1 MSIIVTGC
9 AGFIGSHTAEELLKQ
24 GERVI
29 GIDEVNDYYS
39 VKQKEKNLDI
49 LRQYKNF
56 VFYKENIADYN
67 AMERIFEKHKP
78 EVVINLAARAGVR
91 ASIDNPFKYYESN
104 VRGVLT
110 LLELSKDKVKNF
122 IHASSSSVYGDRT
135 EVPFKEEDRTD
146 KPLSPYAASKKA
158 AEVLCYTYHHL
169 YGLNTV
175 CLRFFTVY
183 GPRGR
188 PDMAPFKF
196 TKAIYE
202 GKPITRFG
210 DGTSQRDYTYVKDI
224 VQGIVSCIEKDFG
237 FEIINLGNNKPV
249 KLNDFIATI
258 EKILGKKAKIVEKEM
273 PKADVRITCADISK
287 AKRLLN
293 YEPKTTLEEGMK
305 IFIDWFLNK

>member
-1 MSIIVTGC
+1 MSIVVTGC
-9 AGFIGSHTAEELLKQ
+9 AGFIGSHTAEALLKK
-24 GERVI
+24 GKKVI

-39 VKQKEKNLDI
+39 VKQKEENLDI

-56 VFYKENIADYN
+56 VFYKESITDYN
-67 AMERIFEKHKP
+67 AMKRIFEGHNP

-110 LLELSKDKVKNF
+110 LLELSKHRVKNF
-122 IHASSSSVYGDRT
+122 IHASSSSVYGNMD
-135 EVPFKEEDRTD
+135 EVPFKEDDRTD
-146 KPLSPYAASKKA
+146 RPLSPYAASKKA
-158 AEVLCYTYHHL
+158 AEVLCYTYYHL
-169 YGLNTV
+169 YNLNTV

-202 GKPITRFG
+202 GKPIIRFG
-210 DGTSQRDYTYVKDI
+210 NGTSERDYTYVKDI
-224 VQGIVSCIEKDFG
+224 VNGIVSCIDKNFG

-258 EKILGKKAKIVEKEM
+258 ERILGKKAKIIEKEM

-287 AKRLLN
+287 ARRLLN
-293 YEPKTTLEEGMK
+293 YKPETSLEEGMK
-305 IFIDWFLNK
+305 RFIDWFLNK